1 MPRLHLAPGSHY
13 CHPMSALSDSG
24 LTLIDM
30 GLSANRLPRNQ
41 KKCMINIC
49 SILSHSNGNLLNFGG
64 YFPHVPHFPHFPN
77 TDVLLFLVKH
87 GQMLDEDL
95 HTKPHSVPNE
105 VKYPFFMAYSYIIY
119 IIYSYS
125 IRDVILLK
133 V

>member
-49 SILSHSNGNLLNFGG
+49 SILSHSNGNLLNFGCYTPFSAFSEHRCAAFSG
-64 YFPHVPHFPHFPN
+64 E
-77 TDVLLFLVKH
+77 TWSSWMRTSTL
-87 GQMLDEDL
+87 
-95 HTKPHSVPNE
+95 PHSVPNE
-105 VKYPFFMAYSYIIY
+105 VKIHSLWRIRIL
-119 IIYSYS
+119 IYSYS